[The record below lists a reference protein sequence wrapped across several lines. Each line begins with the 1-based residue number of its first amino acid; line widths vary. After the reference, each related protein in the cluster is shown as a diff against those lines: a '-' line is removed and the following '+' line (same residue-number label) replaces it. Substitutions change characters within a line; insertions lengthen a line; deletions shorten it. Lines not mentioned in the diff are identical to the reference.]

1 MEIRGPGTI
10 ANRVILIALI
20 EEVGLPIFIFEDM
33 RMTYLFYQGNE
44 DFGRTWFL
52 SQRKIIWRDGFPQL
66 K

>member
-10 ANRVILIALI
+10 ANRVIH
-20 EEVGLPIFIFEDM
+20 IFKDKDGQ
-33 RMTYLFYQGNE
+33 TYLFYQGNE